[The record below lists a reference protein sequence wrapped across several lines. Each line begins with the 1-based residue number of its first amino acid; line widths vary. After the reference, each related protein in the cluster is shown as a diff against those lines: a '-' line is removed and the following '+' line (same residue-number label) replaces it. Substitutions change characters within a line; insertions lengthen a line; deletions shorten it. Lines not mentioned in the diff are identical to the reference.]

1 MSFVTYNGST
11 AAASLICSIIFT
23 KSRTHPFIFPSYI
36 IEGTEMCSIVI
47 KQLVDYIIIV
57 CLTLSYIYLVNVVSQ
72 DLASNTLIKESS
84 LQLILGPL

>member
-1 MSFVTYNGST
+1 
-11 AAASLICSIIFT
+11 
-23 KSRTHPFIFPSYI
+23 
-36 IEGTEMCSIVI
+36 MCSIVI